1 MVNMMNNKLVL
12 AVVMLALGVGA
23 GLGVAWLYGNDV
35 SEGAPGDK
43 KVLYWVAPM
52 DPDYRSDKPGKS
64 PMGMDLIPVYE
75 GEEPGGDSQE
85 PSLRINPA
93 VVNNL
98 GVRTAPVER
107 GTLSRPIDTVGY
119 VTPNDNLF
127 GHVHVRTEGWIE
139 ELRVKTAGETVAAGD
154 LLFRMYAP
162 ALVNAQGEYLQALQI
177 GNKALADAARERLV
191 ALGMGDQQIETLT
204 KTRKV
209 KQLIDVRA
217 HHGGT
222 VLKLGVAEGMYVKP
236 DDMIMDIA
244 DLSSVWVMVEIYE
257 DQAAWVAEG
266 QPARMQL
273 SFAPGRTWAGA
284 VDYVYPTI
292 DPDSRTL
299 RARLVF
305 QNRDRVLKPNMYA
318 DITIDA
324 VPKAGVLHI
333 PRMALIQTEAAERVI
348 LSLSEGRFRPAE
360 VISGVH
366 AGDRV
371 QIIKGL
377 EAGEQV
383 VTSGQFL
390 IDSEASLD
398 ASLLRLTAAAGE
410 HEEVEPNSEQLQ
422 RGVVTGRGTVTAID
436 TAGGRVTLAH
446 DPIPEVN
453 WPAMT
458 MPFAIKQSLTAQI
471 AVGDRVEFQMMEMP
485 GGNYMIREIEKISAA
500 DDKEGAR

>member
-1 MVNMMNNKLVL
+1 MMNNKLIL
-12 AVVMLALGVGA
+12 TVVMLALGVGI
-23 GLGVAWLYGNDV
+23 GLAVPQLSRNDI
-35 SEGAPGDK
+35 SPGASGEK
-43 KVLYWVAPM
+43 KILYWVAPM
-52 DPDYRSDKPGKS
+52 DPNYRSDKPGKS

-75 GEEPGGDSQE
+75 GEEPGSDNKE
-85 PSLRINPA
+85 LALRINPA

-107 GTLSRPIDTVGY
+107 GTLSRPIRTVGY
-119 VTPNDNLF
+119 VVPNDNLF

-139 ELRVKTAGETVAAGD
+139 ELSVKTAGETVAAGD

-162 ALVNAQGEYLQALQI
+162 ALVNAQGEYLQALQSE
-177 GNKALADAARERLV
+177 NKTLAAAARERLV
-191 ALGMGDQQIETLT
+191 ALGMGRQQIDTLT
-204 KTRKV
+204 ETRKIRP
-209 KQLIDVRA
+209 LIDVRA

-244 DLSSVWVMVEIYE
+244 DLSSVWVMVEIFE
-257 DQAAWVAEG
+257 DQAAWLAED

-273 SFAPGRTWAGA
+273 SFAPGRTWKGT

-292 DPDSRTL
+292 DADSRTL

-305 QNRDRVLKPNMYA
+305 ENRDRVLKPNMYA

-324 VPKAGVLHI
+324 APRPGVLHI
-333 PRMALIQTEAAERVI
+333 PRMALIQTENAERVI
-348 LSLSEGRFRPAE
+348 LSLGEGRFRPAR
-360 VISGVH
+360 VVSGVH

-371 QIIKGL
+371 EITEGL
-377 EAGEQV
+377 EIGERV

-410 HEEVEPNSEQLQ
+410 NGKTEPNSEQP
-422 RGVVTGRGTVTAID
+422 RKDVVTGRGTVTAID

-458 MPFAIKQSLTAQI
+458 MPFAIKQSLAAQI

-485 GGNYMIREIEKISAA
+485 GGNYMITAVEKTSVA
-500 DDKEGAR
+500 DDKDGVQ